1 MGHKV
6 NPISLRIGINKGW
19 QSVWCSSKNY
29 TSWLKEDIKI
39 RSDVKKMVYY
49 AGISSVVIERKSNHI
64 YITINASRPGIIIGR
79 RGGEIEKLKSFL
91 EKDTDYEFSI
101 NVKQVPK
108 IDLDA
113 QLVAENIAQQLEKR
127 VFYRK
132 AMKRATF
139 MAMKNG
145 AKGVK
150 ISCSGRLG
158 GAEMTRTE
166 WKLEGSVPLHTIST
180 DISYGFAEALTTAGI
195 VGIKT
200 WIRRDDEND
209 TRRNIEEK
217 DSKLKERIKKQ

>member
-19 QSVWCSSKNY
+19 QSNWCSNKEY
-29 TSWLKEDIKI
+29 TSWLQEDIRI
-39 RSDVKKMVYY
+39 RSDIKKRVYY
-49 AGISSVVIERKSNHI
+49 AGISSVIIERKSNHI

-79 RGGEIEKLKSFL
+79 RGGEIEKLKNSL
-91 EKDTDYEFSI
+91 IKDTKYEFSI
-101 NVKQVPK
+101 NVKQVPQ

-113 QLVAENIAQQLEKR
+113 QLVAENIALQLEKR

-132 AMKRATF
+132 AMKRASF

-145 AKGVK
+145 AKGIK

-166 WKLEGSVPLHTIST
+166 WKLEGSVPLHTLNA

-195 VGIKT
+195 VGIKA
-200 WIRRDDEND
+200 WIRRALESDLTHNIDEKNSK
-209 TRRNIEEK
+209 TK
-217 DSKLKERIKKQ
+217 DRIQR